1 MVLARAHRW
10 MFAAL
15 AACALLSARDAAAD
29 GSIVVW
35 PTLTPAGDDGA
46 VRKPRE
52 SDAKVFVR
60 SQELDLTLR
69 DAVQDLGY
77 TLDVADA
84 GPTSGHAR
92 DLDLVERASNG
103 ETRDPTKEN
112 PGTWVVSARIE
123 ARGGDRYIVRIVAV
137 PPKGKQLRV
146 RVEEVAGADVPAR
159 GLTMLRELLSAGT
172 AQIAE
177 AEAREST
184 RIDRTASSGAMAA
197 PRSPGRAVL
206 AANGALFGGFAAY
219 SIQRANGSDDPRL
232 LYPLLALGTGI
243 GIGTSLLAAEE
254 WDVSTGDAWVIAA
267 GSTWD
272 AASALSL
279 ANGYNTQPLTDRYA
293 WALGGGV
300 VGIGFSTF
308 LLTRSKMDE
317 GDATLVHSGAALGT
331 FAGSL
336 ADLIVRGSTTASPSR
351 GAGFGSAIGLVS
363 AGLLATTVRV
373 SPSRV
378 LLVDL
383 GAGLGALAG
392 ASLASPL
399 VFEDVTVSKTR
410 GFLAATAAGTLL
422 GGGLAWFFTRDA
434 KANTDTNSARFAPT
448 AGVIGQSATPSGAVP
463 AYGVGLGGTF

>member
-1 MVLARAHRW
+1 M
-10 MFAAL
+10 AAG
-15 AACALLSARDAAAD
+15 SASAD

-46 VRKPRE
+46 IRKPRE
-52 SDAKVFVR
+52 SDTNVYVR
-60 SQELDLTLR
+60 AQELDLTLR

-77 TLDVADA
+77 TLDVGDV
-84 GPTSGHAR
+84 GPMPGRAR
-92 DLDLVERASNG
+92 DLDLVERANSG
-103 ETRDPTKEN
+103 PATDPIKEN

-123 ARGGDRYIVRIVAV
+123 AHGGDRYIVRIVAV

-146 RVEEVAGADVPAR
+146 RVEEVAGADVPTR

-172 AQIAE
+172 AKIAE
-177 AEAREST
+177 VEARESV
-184 RIDRTASSGAMAA
+184 RVDRTAGGGIMAA
-197 PRSPGRAVL
+197 PRSPGRGVL
-206 AANGALFGGFAAY
+206 AVNGALFGGFAAY
-219 SIQRANGSDDPRL
+219 AIQRANGSEDPRL

-267 GSTWD
+267 GSSWGTL
-272 AASALSL
+272 SALSF

-293 WALGGGV
+293 WAIGGGV
-300 VGIGFSTF
+300 AGIGFSTF

-331 FAGSL
+331 FAGSV
-336 ADLIVRGSTTASPSR
+336 ADLIVRGSTNVSPSR
-351 GAGFGSAIGLVS
+351 GAGYGSAIGLVS
-363 AGLLATTVRV
+363 AGLLATTLRV

-378 LLVDL
+378 LLIDL

-399 VFEDVTVSKTR
+399 VFEDITVSKTR
-410 GFLAATAAGTLL
+410 GFLVATAAGTVA
-422 GGGLAWFFTRDA
+422 GGALAWFLTRDTKPA
-434 KANTDTNSARFAPT
+434 ATDATRPHLAPT
-448 AGVIGQSATPSGAVP
+448 AGIIGQSATPSGAVP
-463 AYGVGLGGTF
+463 AYGVGLNGTF